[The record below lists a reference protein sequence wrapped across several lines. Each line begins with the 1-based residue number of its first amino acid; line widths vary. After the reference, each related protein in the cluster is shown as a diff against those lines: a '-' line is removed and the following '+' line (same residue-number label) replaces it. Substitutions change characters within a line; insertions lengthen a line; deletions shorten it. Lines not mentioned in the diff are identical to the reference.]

1 MWQKK
6 VHVKSS
12 MTPKQG
18 QFSAF
23 IGRWQPLHDGHKA
36 LFQQV
41 LDEGGNV
48 LIMIRDMQPD
58 EKNPYTAT
66 EVFSNIH
73 DQYRELIEA
82 GRVKVMKIP
91 DICSVDFGRGVG
103 YDIVE
108 WIPPADIA
116 EISATKIRESLK
128 SENEKATPC
137 QNHQLQDSE

>member
-1 MWQKK
+1 
-6 VHVKSS
+6 
-12 MTPKQG
+12 MTRKEG

-41 LDEGGNV
+41 LDDGGNV
-48 LIMIRDMQPD
+48 LILIRDVQPD
-58 EKNPYTAT
+58 DKNPYTAS
-66 EVFSNIH
+66 EVYVNIS
-73 DQYRELIEA
+73 DFYAELIQA
-82 GRVKVMKIP
+82 GRLKVMKMP

-108 WIPPADIA
+108 WIPPAEIG

-128 SENEKATPC
+128 K
-137 QNHQLQDSE
+137 